1 MFLLLLILGIIGSY
15 FYGIN
20 IKWFII
26 MIGIFLILIIIIIWC
41 ILVENRELN
50 LIGEIKGKIKKFLL
64 EEKFWILYYFFLRV
78 LILGFFIGFI
88 LINIYNDL
96 KLNNL

>member
-1 MFLLLLILGIIGSY
+1 
-15 FYGIN
+15 
-20 IKWFII
+20 